1 LIKKKETIIKIVNT
15 DSISKDLKIN
25 TQNINLGNV
34 AEIITLKG
42 NDLTSENNFS
52 NENIKPVKKNKN
64 Q

>member
-1 LIKKKETIIKIVNT
+1 LIKKKETIIKIVNA

-34 AEIITLKG
+34 AKIITLKG

-52 NENIKPVKKNKN
+52 NENIKPKEK
-64 Q
+64 